1 MYLTWKQPKGPDQR
15 EHLRQL
21 AKDTLSIVENGW
33 YISPSGRNISIRRT
47 VEDSLK
53 GTLFYNPEAW
63 DRWETNKPEGE
74 SFATQFRIR
83 EVTTLDAAREF
94 AYELRR
100 RAIDSGSSTCPTVG
114 VLNFASATK
123 PGGGFLN
130 GAKAQEESIAR
141 VSSLYL
147 SLTTPTGLQ
156 FYKSDVRKKEGPA
169 YSHAMVYSP
178 AVVVFNSDDG
188 TTLEEPY
195 EISILTSPA
204 VNAGVV
210 RNQNR
215 HQDEG
220 KVERAI
226 TRLMK
231 QRMGRILA
239 AFENRGDRWLV
250 LGSFGTG
257 VFQNSVETVAGIWAD
272 LLLRE
277 DSRFYGVFERID
289 FAIIGR
295 DTFERFSSAL
305 QAS

>member
-1 MYLTWKQPKGPDQR
+1 MKNLRQTTLPFVRASASKSKSAMDVDDDSQPSTSKVSTSSSSYSSRSAPTKDQR
-15 EHLRQL
+15 DHLRQL
-21 AKDTLSIVENGW
+21 AKDTLSIVEKGW
-33 YISPSGRNISIRRT
+33 YITPSGRSISIGRT

-53 GTLFYNPEAW
+53 GTLFYPPDAW
-63 DRWETNKPEGE
+63 DKWETNKPAGE
-74 SFATQFRIR
+74 SFATQFRLR
-83 EVTTLDAAREF
+83 EVTTLEASKEF

-114 VLNFASATK
+114 VLNFASAKK

-156 FYKSDVRKKEGPA
+156 FYKSDVREKEGPV

-178 AVVVFNSDDG
+178 SVVVFNTDEG
-188 TTLEEPY
+188 ITLEEPY
-195 EISILTSPA
+195 EISMLTCPA

-210 RNQNR
+210 RSQNR

-226 TRLMK
+226 TRLV
-231 QRMGRILA
+231 RTLFLYFL
-239 AFENRGDRWLV
+239 FETY
-250 LGSFGTG
+250 LG
-257 VFQNSVETVAGIWAD
+257 
-272 LLLRE
+272 
-277 DSRFYGVFERID
+277 
-289 FAIIGR
+289 
-295 DTFERFSSAL
+295 
-305 QAS
+305 